1 MERFIEKLKKNK
13 RDDSTEK
20 NQSSEKENIK
30 AVNPCVA
37 CCITMGK
44 EPHAGHMF
52 LIAIAEQIKTGL
64 GSKLPIVII
73 NNNTGPR
80 VAGTVLQ
87 IAESTG
93 MSIKETIDRM
103 DLGVFDLE
111 TLVVAYRSRNT
122 EDDKTEPVMN
132 ELSKSGK
139 DVFSVIAKE
148 TSAILKKSGFET
160 EVLSESALNK
170 VAVDQILNKNPTW
183 NGSGFVPYLDNKR
196 VVILQKSGNLTSSGS
211 LLTSI
216 SAISDISKSDLILLV
231 DGMPDVGNVT
241 YVLTK
246 TSNSIGLQI
255 PGAGI
260 SFNGRIASGTKGEA
274 LSIKDISSRFYEL
287 RPEGNLK
294 KAALFLTLT
303 RPISFPASQ
312 LNLAELIY
320 DFKDNES
327 LISLLIKCEDERMDL
342 LRRVESGLDQLK
354 MKISEKTTSNDRATA
369 KIIGYL
375 GNRLASLKQDDI
387 QRVLAESKKVEEVE
401 NSDDLFKF
409 ISDMGYDS
417 SEDLYRSKRRS
428 LGIRRNFYFSYLSNL
443 MRTTSILSQ
452 VSQSDLNIIIQS
464 TKICLERLGI

>member
-1 MERFIEKLKKNK
+1 MEKLKKN
-13 RDDSTEK
+13 READSTELI
-20 NQSSEKENIK
+20 QSSEKENIK

-52 LIAIAEQIKTGL
+52 LIAIAEQIKTGS
-64 GSKLPIVII
+64 GSKLPIAII

-80 VAGTVLQ
+80 VAGAVMQ
-87 IAESTG
+87 IAESMGIST
-93 MSIKETIDRM
+93 KEAIDKM
-103 DLGVFDLE
+103 DSGNYDLK
-111 TLVVAYRSRNT
+111 TLVSAYRSRKT
-122 EDDKTEPVMN
+122 EDDMAEQVMD

-148 TSAILKKSGFET
+148 TSVILRKSGFET
-160 EVLSESALNK
+160 EILSESSLNK
-170 VAVDQILNKNPTW
+170 VAADQILDKNPTW

-196 VVILQKSGNLTSSGS
+196 VIILQKSGNLTSSGS

-216 SAISDISKSDLILLV
+216 SAIADISKSDLMLLV
-231 DGMPDVGNVT
+231 DGMPDVGNVA

-246 TSNSIGLQI
+246 TSNSVGLQV

-274 LSIKDISSRFYEL
+274 LSIKDISNRFYEL
-287 RPEGNLK
+287 RPDGNLK
-294 KAALFLTLT
+294 KATVFLTLT
-303 RPISFPASQ
+303 RPISFPTSN

-327 LISLLIKCEDERMDL
+327 LIRLLTKCEDERMDL
-342 LRRVESGLDQLK
+342 LRRIESGLDQLK

-369 KIIGYL
+369 KIIVYL
-375 GNRLASLKQDDI
+375 GNRLTSLKQDDI
-387 QRVLAESKKVEEVE
+387 QRVLAESKRIDEIV
-401 NSDDLFKF
+401 NPDDLLKF

-417 SEDLYRSKRRS
+417 SEGLYRSKRRS
-428 LGIRRNFYFSYLSNL
+428 LGIRRNFYFNYLLNL
-443 MRTTSILSQ
+443 MKTVSTLNQ